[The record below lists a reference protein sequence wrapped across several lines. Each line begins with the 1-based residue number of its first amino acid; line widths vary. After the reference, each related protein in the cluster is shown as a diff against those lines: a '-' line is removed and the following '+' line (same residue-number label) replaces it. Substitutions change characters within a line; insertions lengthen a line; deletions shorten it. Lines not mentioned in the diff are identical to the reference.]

1 MICHV
6 QFLCPSF
13 PAPLT
18 QLSASQAAC
27 DKNKVRES
35 IPVLFK
41 ALIANPKD
49 AGVHRQM
56 GRICDLLATEQQPY
70 GGQRL
75 MLEEMREAASSPAA
89 LSFIAQGIK
98 VRSRAQIPMR
108 TVYMTNVCEFVF
120 GYSLVFAN

>member
-1 MICHV
+1 M
-6 QFLCPSF
+6 
-13 PAPLT
+13 
-18 QLSASQAAC
+18 
-27 DKNKVRES
+27 RES

-56 GRICDLLATEQQPY
+56 GRICDLLATEQQPH

-98 VRSRAQIPMR
+98 VPVQCPNFSTHTAR
-108 TVYMTNVCEFVF
+108 NDELVF
-120 GYSLVFAN
+120 FHSLVSRI